1 MTVTASVA
9 NALILDQ
16 MELDDQ
22 KTPAAVVDEILRQN
36 PEVQYPFPLEELA
49 GLAGIESIGELDTAG
64 FEGML
69 ITNAEKSRGA
79 IMVKAK
85 TSPRRRRFTIAHELG
100 HYLLPWH
107 RQETFSCK
115 SSDIK
120 DSGDGRPRSDL
131 INIEAEANSF
141 ASQLLM
147 PSGAFNR
154 LMHDYGA
161 PELIDITDLSNTF
174 DVSFEAA
181 AHRYKALTEH
191 PVAFVFSYQNIVR
204 YWVKS
209 QPMPY
214 ALKIR
219 KDMPLP
225 LASPSRR
232 AGEYISDWESVAGHI
247 WLEQHADLR
256 LPKNILEQTLYQ
268 SAGYK
273 VTLLQLDSLFGFEDE
288 IELQQL
294 DDIQQHSSM
303 DGIDPEYDE
312 SP

>member
-1 MTVTASVA
+1 M
-9 NALILDQ
+9 LDQ
-16 MELDDQ
+16 MELDDH
-22 KTPAAVVDEILRQN
+22 KTPAAVVEEILRQN
-36 PEVQYPFPLEELA
+36 PDIQYPFPLEELA
-49 GLAGIESIGELDTAG
+49 ALAGIETIGEMTTAS

-79 IMVKAK
+79 ILVKAK
-85 TSPRRRRFTIAHELG
+85 TQPRRRRFTIAHELG

-120 DSGDGRPRSDL
+120 DSGDGRIKTDGV
-131 INIEAEANSF
+131 NIEVEANSF

-147 PSGAFNR
+147 PSSAFAR
-154 LMHDYGA
+154 IMHDYGN

-181 AHRYKALTEH
+181 VHRYKSLTEH

-209 QPMPY
+209 PAMPY
-214 ALKIR
+214 SLKVR
-219 KDMPLP
+219 KDVPLP

-232 AGEYISDWESVAGHI
+232 AGEYISDWEAVAAHH

-256 LPKNILEQTLYQ
+256 LPKNMLEQTLYQ
-268 SAGYK
+268 NAGYK
-273 VTLLQLDSLFGFEDE
+273 VTLLQFDSLFGFEQE
-288 IELQQL
+288 VELQSY
-294 DDIQQHSSM
+294 DDIQQHPSM
-303 DGIDPEYDE
+303 DGIDVEYD
-312 SP
+312 

>member
-1 MTVTASVA
+1 MTVTESATS
-9 NALILDQ
+9 ALTLDQ
-16 MELDDQ
+16 MELDDH

-36 PEVQYPFPLEELA
+36 PDIQYPFPLEELA
-49 GLAGIESIGELDTAG
+49 ELAGIEAIGELTTSS

-79 IMVKAK
+79 IMIKAK

-120 DSGDGRPRSDL
+120 DTGDGRIKSDL
-131 INIEAEANSF
+131 VNIEVEANSF

-147 PSGAFNR
+147 PSSAFHR
-154 LMHDYGA
+154 IMHEYGS
-161 PELIDITDLSNTF
+161 PELINVADLSDTF

-181 AHRYKALTEH
+181 VHRYKSLTEH
-191 PVAFVFSYQNIVR
+191 PVAFVFSYQNVVR
-204 YWVKS
+204 YWVKGVA
-209 QPMPY
+209 MPY
-214 ALKIR
+214 ALKVR

-225 LASPSRR
+225 LTSPSRR
-232 AGEYISDWESVAGHI
+232 AGEYISDWEAVAAHI
-247 WLEQHADLR
+247 WLEPHADLK

-273 VTLLQLDSLFGFEDE
+273 VTLLQLDNMFGFEDE
-288 IELQQL
+288 IELQEL
-294 DDIQQHSSM
+294 DDIQQHPSM
-303 DGIDPEYDE
+303 DGIDVEYD
-312 SP
+312 